1 MTVIAWRA
9 PDCLTAFNMSGQPN
23 PNHCSLWTVRP
34 LLLVTLP
41 LCQEQAHKDL
51 ALRGPTP
58 PRTQCHQRKD
68 HYSLPKGLN
77 T

>member
-23 PNHCSLWTVRP
+23 PSHWSLWTVRP
-34 LLLVTLP
+34 LTLVTLP
-41 LCQEQAHKDL
+41 LYQEQAHKDL
-51 ALRGPTP
+51 SLRGPTP
-58 PRTQCHQRKD
+58 HLTLCHQSKD